1 MNHHIKVRKMKKK
14 PDNNYL
20 CLIINETKTGVKVT
34 AGKPAIILG
43 IKIDH
48 RLPVVINGSYGPKAG
63 VDNPQKLR

>member
-1 MNHHIKVRKMKKK
+1 MNHHIKERKMKKK

-20 CLIINETKTGVKVT
+20 CFTNNETKTAVKVT
-34 AGKPAIILG
+34 PGKPAIILG

-48 RLPVVINGSYGPKAG
+48 GLPGVINGSYGPKAG